1 MKEVMRILAAT
12 DFGVDG
18 DAAVDYACTLAER
31 LGAELHLLH
40 VVPRNVWPVRAGEE
54 EKRLH
59 AAHKG
64 LGRLP
69 ARNTPATMMIIRKAC
84 AGAPADEILRYAQ
97 EIGIQL
103 VVLGT
108 HGRNGMAHLV
118 MGSVA
123 ETLIRAAPCPVVVVR
138 GSMPQLSEGSAAD
151 TEPLAS
157 DLSASDSPGQRS
169 SGQRSLAQSAE
180 SNRTLELLERALAV
194 RATDVHIDPISDDQF
209 KVRFRI
215 DGRLEQYC
223 ILDRSVAVPLLMQL
237 KVMSNL
243 DIARPFDPNEG
254 RLRLPPSMADTE
266 VRITTI
272 PVAGGDAVALR
283 LLKHEATPPSL
294 NELGFSAQA
303 LDSVNGM
310 LRDGEGIVLVT
321 GPTGSGKTTTVH
333 AMLRL
338 LDDGS
343 RNLMSIEDPVEYR
356 VPAIRQMSVDPKHG
370 LTMTRGLRTLLRMD
384 PDVVFIGEVRDV
396 EAMEIALR
404 AASSG
409 KYVFST
415 LHTRDVASTVTALRD
430 LNADNLSLAGNLK
443 GIVSQRLMRRVCR
456 ECCGRSEP
464 GEPEI
469 NSFLAEGVEPPKLLP
484 RPNGCPSCRNT
495 GFKGRIG
502 VFEAVRTTGPIAE
515 AIQSG
520 TAEDELRRM
529 IRAAGTTSLMADAL
543 GKVRDGITSLDE
555 ALSIK
560 WA

>member
-1 MKEVMRILAAT
+1 
-12 DFGVDG
+12 
-18 DAAVDYACTLAER
+18 
-31 LGAELHLLH
+31 
-40 VVPRNVWPVRAGEE
+40 
-54 EKRLH
+54 
-59 AAHKG
+59 
-64 LGRLP
+64 
-69 ARNTPATMMIIRKAC
+69 
-84 AGAPADEILRYAQ
+84 
-97 EIGIQL
+97 
-103 VVLGT
+103 
-108 HGRNGMAHLV
+108 
-118 MGSVA
+118 
-123 ETLIRAAPCPVVVVR
+123 
-138 GSMPQLSEGSAAD
+138 
-151 TEPLAS
+151 
-157 DLSASDSPGQRS
+157 
-169 SGQRSLAQSAE
+169 
-180 SNRTLELLERALAV
+180 V
-194 RATDVHIDPISDDQF
+194 RATDVHIDPVSQDQF

-223 ILDRSVAVPLLMQL
+223 ILDRSVALPLVMQL

-243 DIARPFDPNEG
+243 DIARPFEPNEG
-254 RLRLPPSMADTE
+254 RVRLPATMSDTE

-272 PVAGGDAVALR
+272 PVTGGDAVALR

-294 NELGFSAQA
+294 NALGFSTQA
-303 LDSVNGM
+303 LESVKGM
-310 LRDGEGIVLVT
+310 LHDGEGIVLVT

-338 LDDGS
+338 LNNGT
-343 RNLMSIEDPVEYR
+343 RNLMSIEDPVEYH
-356 VPAIRQMSVDPKHG
+356 VPAIRQMSVDVKHG

-443 GIVSQRLMRRVCR
+443 GIVSQRLMRRACR

-464 GEPEI
+464 SDAER
-469 NSFLAEGVEPPKLLP
+469 NSFLAERIEPPKLLP
-484 RPNGCPSCRNT
+484 RPNGCPGCRNT

-502 VFEAVRTTGPIAE
+502 VFEAVPTQGPIAE
-515 AIQSG
+515 AIQNG
-520 TAEDELRRM
+520 AAEGELRRM
-529 IRAAGTTSLMADAL
+529 IRAAGTTGLMADAL

>member
-1 MKEVMRILAAT
+1 MRDVKRILAAT

-18 DAAVDYACTLAER
+18 DEAVGYACNLAEL

-40 VVPRNVWPVRAGEE
+40 VVPKSLLPTRAAGEQE
-54 EKRLH
+54 RLQ
-59 AAHKG
+59 AAHQG

-69 ARNTPATMMIIRKAC
+69 ARVTPATLMIIRKTCEGVA
-84 AGAPADEILRYAQ
+84 ADEILRYA
-97 EIGIQL
+97 EENGIDL

-108 HGRNGMAHLV
+108 HGRGGLTHFV

-123 ETLIRAAPCPVVVVR
+123 EKLIRAAPCPVVIVR
-138 GSMPQLSEGSAAD
+138 GSMTQLQDDGVDGVESNAAD
-151 TEPLAS
+151 KLPQ
-157 DLSASDSPGQRS
+157 P
-169 SGQRSLAQSAE
+169 RSLGQVPD
-180 SNRTLELLERALAV
+180 SNRVLELLERALSA
-194 RATDVHIDPISDDQF
+194 RATDVHIDPISADEF
-209 KVRFRI
+209 KVRFRV

-223 ILDRSVAVPLLMQL
+223 ILDRSIAGPLVLQL
-237 KVMSNL
+237 KVMSDL
-243 DIARPFDPNEG
+243 DIARPFEPNEG
-254 RLRLPPSMADTE
+254 RVRLPSSMADTE

-294 NELGFSAQA
+294 NQLGFSAQ
-303 LDSVNGM
+303 SMESIQGM
-310 LRDGEGIVLVT
+310 LHDGEGIVLVT

-338 LDDGS
+338 LDNGT

-356 VPAIRQMSVDPKHG
+356 VPAMRQMSVDMKHG
-370 LTMTRGLRTLLRMD
+370 MTMTRGLRTLLRMD
-384 PDVVFIGEVRDV
+384 PDVVFIGEIRDV

-430 LNADNLSLAGNLK
+430 LNADNLSLGGNLK
-443 GIVSQRLMRRVCR
+443 GIVSQRLMRCICR
-456 ECCGRSEP
+456 ECCGRSVP
-464 GEPEI
+464 SEPER
-469 NSFLAEGVEPPKLLP
+469 NSFLAEEIEPPSMLP
-484 RPNGCPSCRNT
+484 RPNGCPHCRNT
-495 GFKGRIG
+495 GFRGRIG
-502 VFEAVRTTGPIAE
+502 VFEAVRTTGDIAA
-515 AIQSG
+515 AIQRG

-529 IRAAGTTSLMADAL
+529 IRSAGTTSLIADAL
-543 GKVRDGITSLDE
+543 GKVRDGVTSLEE

>member
-1 MKEVMRILAAT
+1 MSEVRRILAAT
-12 DFGVDG
+12 DFGPDG
-18 DAAVDYACTLAER
+18 DAAVEYACDLAER

-40 VVPRNVWPVRAGEE
+40 VVPKNLWPIRAADEE
-54 EKRLH
+54 QRLQS
-59 AAHKG
+59 AHES

-69 ARNTPATMMIIRKAC
+69 ARNTPATLMIIRRAC
-84 AGAPADEILRYAQ
+84 AGAAADEILRYAE
-97 EIGIQL
+97 EIGIDL
-103 VVLGT
+103 VTLGT
-108 HGRNGMAHLV
+108 HGRSGMAHLV

-123 ETLIRAAPCPVVVVR
+123 EKLIRAAACPVTIVR
-138 GSMPQLSEGSAAD
+138 GSMPQLQQASAAGGESQAVD
-151 TEPLAS
+151 EPA
-157 DLSASDSPGQRS
+157 P
-169 SGQRSLAQSAE
+169 RSLGQTAE

-194 RATDVHIDPISDDQF
+194 RATDVHIDPISGDEF
-209 KVRFRI
+209 KVRFRV

-223 ILDRSVAVPLLMQL
+223 TLDRSVAVPLMMQL
-237 KVMSNL
+237 KVMSDL
-243 DIARPFDPNEG
+243 DIARPFEPNEG
-254 RLRLPPSMADTE
+254 RVRLPPTMADTE

-294 NELGFSAQA
+294 NQLGFSAQA
-303 LDSVNGM
+303 MEAVNGM
-310 LRDGEGIVLVT
+310 LHDGEGIVLVT

-338 LDDGS
+338 LDNGA
-343 RNLMSIEDPVEYR
+343 RNLMSIEDPVEYH
-356 VPAIRQMSVDPKHG
+356 VPAIRQMSVDLKHG
-370 LTMTRGLRTLLRMD
+370 MTMTRGLRTVLRMD
-384 PDVVFIGEVRDV
+384 PDVVFIGEIRDV

-430 LNADNLSLAGNLK
+430 LNADNLSLGGNLK
-443 GIVSQRLMRRVCR
+443 GIVSQRLMRCVCR

-464 GEPEI
+464 SEPERS
-469 NSFLAEGVEPPKLLP
+469 SFLAEGVEPPQLLP

-502 VFEAVRTTGPIAE
+502 VFEAVRTTGDIAE
-515 AIQSG
+515 AIQRG
-520 TAEDELRRM
+520 MAEDELRRM
-529 IRAAGTTSLMADAL
+529 IRSAGTTSLMADAL
-543 GKVRDGITSLDE
+543 GKVRDGVTSLEE